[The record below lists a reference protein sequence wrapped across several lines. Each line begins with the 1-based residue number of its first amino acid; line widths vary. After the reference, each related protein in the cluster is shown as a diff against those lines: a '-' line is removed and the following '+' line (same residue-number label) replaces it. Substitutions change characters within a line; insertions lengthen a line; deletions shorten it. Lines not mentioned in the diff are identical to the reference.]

1 MMTITITT
9 IIMAVHCS
17 TNHAGRWHRN
27 NYRQGTQ
34 KPRQKV
40 RQPLAAALFLLVM
53 VYCCC
58 SMAMVSVN
66 ALIIVPVG
74 KGLLTSRNYYATGI
88 INHNNSNNNNNN
100 ARLILTMKI
109 KNERTR
115 RAFSFAPLR
124 SSSFVVD
131 GQPSS
136 PGWGLGGK
144 LDRLT
149 DWTEN
154 SNPNRAVMCEYDP
167 SGLWLWT
174 KWQGTIFKNT
184 WKEIVVAM
192 GLTLVVHICMTSV
205 HPLTVR
211 PHILAR
217 MSSLKKIWEHQVTL
231 TTFILTFFTSQAF
244 NYWQKVYQTTRMI
257 QGRINDI
264 CMLVVVGAKRGSAG
278 AGSEKHHTTSSS
290 SSSSSSA
297 ATAAAV
303 GNGKQQQKDSDR
315 SINSISDGSA
325 AATITD
331 HDNNHK
337 DYSSNASISSNAG
350 EDEDTDR
357 VKDGATNLDSSTTN
371 NDDNDDNDNR
381 RCMNDKADLMVLNVT
396 RLLRVSHILFWAAT
410 PTASNGLND
419 CEHFMALQDEPTKK
433 KNYSSSSSSSL
444 PPFDDLHIGPILLST
459 YGLRALMESG
469 QLTQQEIRDLMTSKL
484 PPSQYAYVLLVWASL
499 HITKGFDDGTIR
511 SSPGME
517 ENILRHITS
526 LRGSMMSIDD
536 MRAGRMPLAY
546 VHLVQILVDS
556 LVLVAPFAL
565 YPDIGCGSILSV
577 PLIGL
582 ITLFYRGLLSISKSF
597 LDPFGVEG
605 FDEQNIRVDVLVSEI
620 NFGAGQRWYNA
631 AKRFPV

>member
-1 MMTITITT
+1 MTMITITM
-9 IIMAVHCS
+9 IIKAVHCS
-17 TNHAGRWHRN
+17 TNYAGRWHRN
-27 NYRQGTQ
+27 NYRQRTQ

-100 ARLILTMKI
+100 ARLILTTKLA

-115 RAFSFAPLR
+115 RAFSFAPLW

-264 CMLVVVGAKRGSAG
+264 CMLVVVGAKRGNAG
-278 AGSEKHHTTSSS
+278 AGTEKHHTTTTTSSS
-290 SSSSSSA
+290 SSSSS
-297 ATAAAV
+297 AAA
-303 GNGKQQQKDSDR
+303 GNGKQQQKNSDR
-315 SINSISDGSA
+315 SINNISDESA

-331 HDNNHK
+331 HDNDHK
-337 DYSSNASISSNAG
+337 DYSSNTSISSNDD

-357 VKDGATNLDSSTTN
+357 VKDGATNLDSTTTN

-433 KNYSSSSSSSL
+433 KNNSSSSSL

>member
-1 MMTITITT
+1 MTITITML
-9 IIMAVHCS
+9 IMAVHCS
-17 TNHAGRWHRN
+17 TNHHAGRWHLT
-27 NYRQGTQ
+27 NYRKGKQ
-34 KPRQKV
+34 KQRQKV
-40 RQPLAAALFLLVM
+40 RQQLAALFLVAM

-66 ALIIVPVG
+66 ALIRVQVG
-74 KGLLTSRNYYATGI
+74 KGFLTSRNCYDTGI
-88 INHNNSNNNNNN
+88 INNNSNNNDNNNNN
-100 ARLILTMKI
+100 ARLILTTKI
-109 KNERTR
+109 VARNESNR
-115 RAFSFAPLR
+115 RSFSLAQQLR
-124 SSSFVVD
+124 SSFVVD

-136 PGWGLGGK
+136 PGWGFGGK
-144 LDRLT
+144 LNRLT
-149 DWTEN
+149 DWSEN
-154 SNPNRAVMCEYDP
+154 SNPNRSVMCEYDP

-192 GLTLVVHICMTSV
+192 GLTLAVHIFMTDAN
-205 HPLTVR
+205 PLTVR
-211 PHILAR
+211 PQILAR
-217 MSSLKKIWEHQVTL
+217 MISLKKIWEHQVTL

-264 CMLVVVGAKRGSAG
+264 CMLVVVGAKRGSDG
-278 AGSEKHHTTSSS
+278 AGTEKQHTS

-297 ATAAAV
+297 AT
-303 GNGKQQQKDSDR
+303 
-315 SINSISDGSA
+315 
-325 AATITD
+325 ITD
-331 HDNNHK
+331 QDNDHN
-337 DYSSNASISSNAG
+337 DYSSNASISSNDDD
-350 EDEDTDR
+350 DEDTVR
-357 VKDGATNLDSSTTN
+357 VKDGATNLISSTTN
-371 NDDNDDNDNR
+371 NNDNDDNDNR
-381 RCMNDKADLMVLNVT
+381 RCMNDKAELMVLNVT
-396 RLLRVSHILFWAAT
+396 RLLRMSHIFFWAAT

-419 CEHFMALQDEPTKK
+419 CEHFMALQDEPTKE
-433 KNYSSSSSSSL
+433 KNYSSSSSSSSL

-459 YGLRALMESG
+459 YGLRALMQSG
-469 QLTQQEIRDLMTSKL
+469 QLTQQEFRDLMKSKL

-499 HITKGFDDGTIR
+499 HITKGFDEGTIR

-526 LRGSMMSIDD
+526 LRASMFDIDD

-577 PLIGL
+577 PLVGL

-605 FDEQNIRVDVLVSEI
+605 FEEQNIRVDVLVSEI

-631 AKRFPV
+631 AKRFPVET